1 MAKSKPINDYMY
13 LLLLLLRLERGLLL
27 LLLRGGFL
35 HSGLKGRSSSLLL
48 LRRLERGSEALL
60 LAILRLLLLY
70 LQR

>member
-13 LLLLLLRLERGLLL
+13 LLLLLLRLERGL